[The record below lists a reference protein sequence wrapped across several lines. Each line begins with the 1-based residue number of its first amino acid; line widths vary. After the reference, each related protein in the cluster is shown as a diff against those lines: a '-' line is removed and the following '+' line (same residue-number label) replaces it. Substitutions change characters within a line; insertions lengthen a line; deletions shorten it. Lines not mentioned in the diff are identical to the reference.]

1 LIPKGAIICIVL
13 GVVGSGVVGIFFA
26 EIANEAPTLVY
37 VQGPSLSV
45 ITEKTN
51 FRLGEPIHIQIVNS
65 GTVSLAF
72 SDASYGLKIKQLDGI
87 VLYTP
92 VAAQVI
98 SVLEPKEEKTFVWN
112 QTKSDGSKVIEGR
125 YKIVSNTDSNSG
137 NVLEKTITIN
147 ILK

>member
-1 LIPKGAIICIVL
+1 MIPKGAIICIVL

-26 EIANEAPTLVY
+26 EIANQPPTLVY

-51 FRLGEPIHIQIVNS
+51 FRLGEPINIKIVNS
-65 GTVSLAF
+65 GTVPLTF

-87 VLYTP
+87 VFYSP
-92 VAAQVI
+92 MSAQVI

-112 QTKSDGSKVIEGR
+112 QTKSDGSKIIEGR
-125 YKIVSNTDSNSG
+125 YKIVSNTDSTSD
-137 NVLEKTITIN
+137 NVLEKSITIN

>member
-13 GVVGSGVVGIFFA
+13 GVVGGCVVGIFFA

-37 VQGPSLSV
+37 MQGPSLSV

-51 FRLGEPIHIQIVNS
+51 FRLGEPINIKVVNS
-65 GTVSLAF
+65 GTVSLTF

-87 VLYTP
+87 VLYSP
-92 VAAQVI
+92 VSTQVI

-112 QTKSDGSKVIEGR
+112 QIKSDGSKIIEGR
-125 YKIVSNTDSNSG
+125 YKIVSNTDPTSG
-137 NVLEKTITIN
+137 NLLEKSITIN

>member
-26 EIANEAPTLVY
+26 EIVNQPPILVY

-51 FRLGEPIHIQIVNS
+51 FRLGEPINIKIINS
-65 GTVSLAF
+65 GTVPLTF

-87 VLYTP
+87 VFYSSLS
-92 VAAQVI
+92 AQVI
-98 SVLEPKEEKTFVWN
+98 SVLEPREEKTFVWN
-112 QTKSDGSKVIEGR
+112 QTKSDGSKIIEGR
-125 YKIVSNTDSNSG
+125 YKIVSNTDSTSG
-137 NVLEKTITIN
+137 NVLEKSITIN

>member
-1 LIPKGAIICIVL
+1 MIPKGAIICIVL
-13 GVVGSGVVGIFFA
+13 GVVGSGIVGVFFA
-26 EIANEAPTLVY
+26 NIANQPPTLVY
-37 VQGPSLSV
+37 VEGPSLSV

-51 FRLGEPIHIQIVNS
+51 FRLGEPIHLRIVNS
-65 GTVSLAF
+65 GTVPLTF

-92 VAAQVI
+92 ISAQMI
-98 SVLEPKEEKTFVWN
+98 SVLQPKEEKTFVWG

-125 YKIVSNTDSNSG
+125 YKIVSNTDSSSG
-137 NVLEKTITIN
+137 NVLEKSITIN